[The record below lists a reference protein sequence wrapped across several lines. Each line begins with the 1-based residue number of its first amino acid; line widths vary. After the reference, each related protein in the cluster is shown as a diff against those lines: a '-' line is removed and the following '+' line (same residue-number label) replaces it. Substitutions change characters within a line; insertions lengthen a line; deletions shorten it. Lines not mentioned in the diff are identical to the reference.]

1 MTYNQ
6 NDPQSGLGVILSEKE
21 IITLVNSGTIQ
32 VLSEGETLLKRTQRS
47 RGNCLILSGSFKA
60 VGRAGDGTGLTY
72 AKGDFIYEDAVFDC
86 DPCLTA
92 IVAREPSRALVLSR
106 SEFNALNPRQ
116 HSTIM
121 RHVAAV
127 QHSKLMDMRNALTS
141 VTIQRDSVTGYC
153 LASAR
158 RHRKEYESSEP
169 IQGLIKKIP
178 RLPVHVAQLAEM
190 LLSEKISTKKV
201 TELAKQDPSLVGEVL
216 KEVNSPYYGIR
227 QKVSDLYYAIML
239 IGFNEV
245 FRILV
250 SQGLR
255 KTMPDT
261 ETFREVHQHS
271 IVISYLAFEI
281 CQAGDKRDASIL
293 STIGLL
299 HDLGKSTVL
308 LIERDN
314 PKLGFFIQMLDPC
327 KIASMLLSR
336 WNIPGVICET
346 IEYQS
351 YARFTPPPEVP
362 TNYRKYVG
370 ILHLAHAIHD
380 AVRGT
385 FEESGYPF
393 LSEYME
399 ICNLNDKDLAH
410 IQGSVMRNLRAK
422 AQLLPM
428 EMRKFI
434 LAGD

>member
-1 MTYNQ
+1 MAYDQRN
-6 NDPQSGLGVILSEKE
+6 PQPEFDMLLSEKE
-21 IITLVNSGTIQ
+21 VIALVNSGTIQ

-47 RGNCLILSGSFKA
+47 RGSCLVLNGSFKT
-60 VGRAGDGTGLTY
+60 VSRDGNGMGLTY
-72 AKGDFIYEDAVFDC
+72 ARGDLIFEDALFDC
-86 DPCLTA
+86 DPSLTS

-106 SEFNALNPRQ
+106 SEFNALSPDQ
-116 HSTIM
+116 HCALM
-121 RHVAAV
+121 RHVAAA
-127 QHSKLMDMRNALTS
+127 QHSRMLGMGNAMASLQLQRTSLTAHA
-141 VTIQRDSVTGYC
+141 VT
-153 LASAR
+153 AAR
-158 RHRKEYESSEP
+158 KHGESYEQSEL

-178 RLPVHVAQLAEM
+178 RLPIHVAQLAEM
-190 LLSEKISTKKV
+190 LLSEKISTKRV

-261 ETFREVHQHS
+261 ESFREVHQHS
-271 IVISYLAFEI
+271 IVISYIAFEI
-281 CQAGDKRDASIL
+281 CQLGDKRDASLL

-327 KIASMLLSR
+327 KIAAMLLDK
-336 WNIPGVICET
+336 WNIPGVVCQT
-346 IEYQS
+346 IEYQA
-351 YARFTPPPEVP
+351 YARFAPPTEVP
-362 TNYRKYVG
+362 TRYQKYIG
-370 ILHLAHAIHD
+370 ILHLAHAVHD
-380 AVRGT
+380 TVRGV
-385 FEESGYPF
+385 FAEGEYPF
-393 LSEYME
+393 LREFME
-399 ICNLNDKDLAH
+399 VSNLRDKSLD
-410 IQGSVMRNLRAK
+410 QMRGGVMRSLRAK

-428 EMRKFI
+428 EMKKFI
-434 LAGD
+434 LSGE